1 MSPGAVCRPCR
12 NHGAFVDLHAIGAP
26 DSRSMCA
33 QAAVAAARAKCRL
46 LCREAGTRRALRRQL
61 VKAVDARRGKESR
74 ANGLL
79 RELLSELREL
89 DGIGSPEPCTPFSPK
104 RMNLRGAVRVP
115 LPPSEIDRVGAE
127 LSEMRGGL
135 SRRDVG
141 VALVVAGLGAL
152 TLAAT
157 VVGA

>member
-1 MSPGAVCRPCR
+1 M
-12 NHGAFVDLHAIGAP
+12 
-26 DSRSMCA
+26 
-33 QAAVAAARAKCRL
+33 

-79 RELLSELREL
+79 RELLSELR
-89 DGIGSPEPCTPFSPK
+89 GIGSPEPRTPFSPK
-104 RMNLRGAVRVP
+104 RMNMRGAVRVP

-135 SRRDVG
+135 SRRDIG

>member
-1 MSPGAVCRPCR
+1 MIIPKDATPPARGEPD
-12 NHGAFVDLHAIGAP
+12 AFHTP
-26 DSRSMCA
+26 
-33 QAAVAAARAKCRL
+33 K
-46 LCREAGTRRALRRQL
+46 T
-61 VKAVDARRGKESR
+61 
-74 ANGLL
+74 
-79 RELLSELREL
+79 LREL
-89 DGIGSPEPCTPFSPK
+89 DGISSPEPRTPFSPK

>member
-1 MSPGAVCRPCR
+1 M
-12 NHGAFVDLHAIGAP
+12 
-26 DSRSMCA
+26 
-33 QAAVAAARAKCRL
+33 
-46 LCREAGTRRALRRQL
+46 
-61 VKAVDARRGKESR
+61 KAVDARRGKESR

-79 RELLSELREL
+79 RELLSELR
-89 DGIGSPEPCTPFSPK
+89 GIGSPEPRTPFSPK

-127 LSEMRGGL
+127 VAAMRGGL

-152 TLAAT
+152 TLAFT
-157 VVGA
+157 

>member
-1 MSPGAVCRPCR
+1 MIIPKDATPPARGEPD
-12 NHGAFVDLHAIGAP
+12 AFHTP
-26 DSRSMCA
+26 
-33 QAAVAAARAKCRL
+33 
-46 LCREAGTRRALRRQL
+46 
-61 VKAVDARRGKESR
+61 KA
-74 ANGLL
+74 
-79 RELLSELREL
+79 L
-89 DGIGSPEPCTPFSPK
+89 DGIGSPEPRTPFSPK

-141 VALVVAGLGAL
+141 VAVVVAGLGAL

>member
-1 MSPGAVCRPCR
+1 M
-12 NHGAFVDLHAIGAP
+12 
-26 DSRSMCA
+26 
-33 QAAVAAARAKCRL
+33 
-46 LCREAGTRRALRRQL
+46 
-61 VKAVDARRGKESR
+61 KAVDARRGKESR

-89 DGIGSPEPCTPFSPK
+89 DGIGSPEPRTPFSPK

-127 LSEMRGGL
+127 VAAMRGGL

>member
-1 MSPGAVCRPCR
+1 MQV
-12 NHGAFVDLHAIGAP
+12 
-26 DSRSMCA
+26 
-33 QAAVAAARAKCRL
+33 
-46 LCREAGTRRALRRQL
+46 TRRLHLPRSRR
-61 VKAVDARRGKESR
+61 RT
-74 ANGLL
+74 
-79 RELLSELREL
+79 RERSSELREL
-89 DGIGSPEPCTPFSPK
+89 DGIGSPEPRTPFSPK

-152 TLAAT
+152 TLAFT
-157 VVGA
+157 

>member
-1 MSPGAVCRPCR
+1 MIIPKDAKHPMSPGA
-12 NHGAFVDLHAIGAP
+12 
-26 DSRSMCA
+26 
-33 QAAVAAARAKCRL
+33 AAVAAARAKCRL
-46 LCREAGTRRALRRQL
+46 LCHEAGTRRALRRQL

-79 RELLSELREL
+79 RELLAELREL

-127 LSEMRGGL
+127 LALSRGGL

-141 VALVVAGLGAL
+141 VAVVVAGLGAL
-152 TLAAT
+152 TLAFT
-157 VVGA
+157 

>member
-1 MSPGAVCRPCR
+1 MIIPKDATPTRGEPDAFYTPLVTPKTLDSPGS
-12 NHGAFVDLHAIGAP
+12 AFRRVP
-26 DSRSMCA
+26 
-33 QAAVAAARAKCRL
+33 Q
-46 LCREAGTRRALRRQL
+46 AGTRRALRRQL

-127 LSEMRGGL
+127 VAALSRGGL

-157 VVGA
+157 TVVGA

>member
-1 MSPGAVCRPCR
+1 MIIPKDATPTRGEPDAFYTPLVTPKTLDSP
-12 NHGAFVDLHAIGAP
+12 
-26 DSRSMCA
+26 
-33 QAAVAAARAKCRL
+33 AVAAARAKCRL

-135 SRRDVG
+135 SRRDVSIA
-141 VALVVAGLGAL
+141 VVVAGLGAL
-152 TLAAT
+152 TLAFT
-157 VVGA
+157 

>member
-1 MSPGAVCRPCR
+1 MIIPKDATPTRGEPDAFYTPLVTPKTLDSP
-12 NHGAFVDLHAIGAP
+12 
-26 DSRSMCA
+26 
-33 QAAVAAARAKCRL
+33 AVAAARAKCRL

-127 LSEMRGGL
+127 VAAMRGGL
-135 SRRDVG
+135 SRRDVSI
-141 VALVVAGLGAL
+141 ALVVAGLGAL
-152 TLAAT
+152 TLAFT
-157 VVGA
+157 

>member
-1 MSPGAVCRPCR
+1 MPVVR
-12 NHGAFVDLHAIGAP
+12 
-26 DSRSMCA
+26 
-33 QAAVAAARAKCRL
+33 AVAYRL
-46 LCREAGTRRALRRQL
+46 RS
-61 VKAVDARRGKESR
+61 V
-74 ANGLL
+74 
-79 RELLSELREL
+79 ELLLVLVSYRPLAR
-89 DGIGSPEPCTPFSPK
+89 GIPKRARVLKAAPRGSTPSSWLVGALLASVFRPLASQAFQAYLQATEPRTPFSPK

-152 TLAAT
+152 TLAFT
-157 VVGA
+157 

>member
-1 MSPGAVCRPCR
+1 MPLASQ
-12 NHGAFVDLHAIGAP
+12 AFCQNCLQATAP
-26 DSRSMCA
+26 
-33 QAAVAAARAKCRL
+33 ARL
-46 LCREAGTRRALRRQL
+46 
-61 VKAVDARRGKESR
+61 S
-74 ANGLL
+74 
-79 RELLSELREL
+79 SELREL
-89 DGIGSPEPCTPFSPK
+89 DGIGSPEPRTPFSPK

-152 TLAAT
+152 TLAFT
-157 VVGA
+157 

>member
-1 MSPGAVCRPCR
+1 
-12 NHGAFVDLHAIGAP
+12 
-26 DSRSMCA
+26 
-33 QAAVAAARAKCRL
+33 
-46 LCREAGTRRALRRQL
+46 
-61 VKAVDARRGKESR
+61 
-74 ANGLL
+74 
-79 RELLSELREL
+79 
-89 DGIGSPEPCTPFSPK
+89 
-104 RMNLRGAVRVP
+104 MNLRGAVRVP

-141 VALVVAGLGAL
+141 IAVVVAGLGAL

>member
-1 MSPGAVCRPCR
+1 MIIPRDATPPARGEPDAFHTPKTLDTVLESPGS
-12 NHGAFVDLHAIGAP
+12 AF
-26 DSRSMCA
+26 
-33 QAAVAAARAKCRL
+33 
-46 LCREAGTRRALRRQL
+46 RRVPQ
-61 VKAVDARRGKESR
+61 AVDARRGKESR

-89 DGIGSPEPCTPFSPK
+89 DGIGSPEPRTPFSPK

-141 VALVVAGLGAL
+141 IAVVVAGLGAL
-152 TLAAT
+152 TLAFA
-157 VVGA
+157 

>member
-1 MSPGAVCRPCR
+1 MIIPKDATPPARGEPDAFHTPKTLDTVLESPGS
-12 NHGAFVDLHAIGAP
+12 AFRRVP
-26 DSRSMCA
+26 
-33 QAAVAAARAKCRL
+33 Q
-46 LCREAGTRRALRRQL
+46 AGTRRALRRQL

-79 RELLSELREL
+79 RELLAELREL
-89 DGIGSPEPCTPFSPK
+89 DGIGSPEPRTPFSPK

-152 TLAAT
+152 TLAFT
-157 VVGA
+157 